1 MRISDWSSDV
11 CSSDLSSSLRPADSI
26 PAVARPGGQGPR
38 HKAGRW
44 FELAGSSTEGRTQ
57 MRLLTAAAMAL
68 AAFAGSAQAQDFP
81 TKPVTFVVPFSP
93 GGPNDIVGR
102 QLATQISELWGQPVL
117 VENRPGAGVT
127 VGPAHV
133 PAQPSYGPTRTS
145 AE

>member
-11 CSSDLSSSLRPADSI
+11 CSSDLPPPTSQASNRRRFARSISLRPADSI

-68 AAFAGSAQAQDFP
+68 AAFDGRAQAQDFP
-81 TKPVTFVVPFSP
+81 TRPEEHTSEIQSLVRNSYAVVCL
-93 GGPNDIVGR
+93 NNKNKIH
-102 QLATQISELWGQPVL
+102 T
-117 VENRPGAGVT
+117 
-127 VGPAHV
+127 
-133 PAQPSYGPTRTS
+133 
-145 AE
+145 